1 MTSPP
6 ATSKS
11 SSSTSSPAAPSSVE
25 SSFAPS
31 TDLVSTQ
38 GKTTIA
44 SSVVQKIAG
53 MAAREVSGV
62 YKLGGGAA
70 RTFGAIRERIPG
82 SGGPSAAQGV
92 AVEVGE
98 TQAAVD
104 IDVVVEYGVSIAD
117 LATGIRRN
125 VINSV
130 QRMTGLQVV
139 EVNVSVDD
147 IHLPTDSEEETTE
160 SRVQ

>member
-1 MTSPP
+1 
-6 ATSKS
+6 
-11 SSSTSSPAAPSSVE
+11 
-25 SSFAPS
+25 
-31 TDLVSTQ
+31 
-38 GKTTIA
+38 
-44 SSVVQKIAG
+44 